1 MSEFAE
7 TAADH
12 GLANCRHCGA
22 VEPYHTDKCTRCG
35 ATRHLRTPMSVQ
47 RSLAWLIVAIVL
59 YIPANTLPI
68 MNTVQLGRSATST
81 IIGGAVSLWE
91 HGSYVIAIIILT
103 ASVLV
108 PLAKICSLGW
118 LCITVMQQRSC
129 ARKERAFLFQITE
142 IIGRWSMIDVF
153 VVAVLVALVQL
164 ENIMSITPGPAAL
177 SFCGVVIA
185 TMFSAMSFD
194 SRLIWDT
201 QARLEETQ

>member
-1 MSEFAE
+1 MSEYAQ
-7 TAADH
+7 T
-12 GLANCRHCGA
+12 A
-22 VEPYHTDKCTRCG
+22 VEKGLVSCRLCGNVDLAGSNRCSRCG
-35 ATRHLRTPMSVQ
+35 ARRYSRTPRSIQ
-47 RSLAWLIVAIVL
+47 KSLAWLIVAILL
-59 YIPANTLPI
+59 YIPANALPI
-68 MNTVQLGRSATST
+68 MDTTQLGRSTTST

-91 HGSYVIAIIILT
+91 HGSYVIAAIIIT

-108 PLAKICSLGW
+108 PLAKIGSLAW
-118 LCITVMQQRSC
+118 LCLTVIQKRVC
-129 ARKERAFLFQITE
+129 ARKERSFLFHVTE
-142 IIGRWSMIDVF
+142 IIGRWSMIDIF

-201 QARLEETQ
+201 QAKLEEGK